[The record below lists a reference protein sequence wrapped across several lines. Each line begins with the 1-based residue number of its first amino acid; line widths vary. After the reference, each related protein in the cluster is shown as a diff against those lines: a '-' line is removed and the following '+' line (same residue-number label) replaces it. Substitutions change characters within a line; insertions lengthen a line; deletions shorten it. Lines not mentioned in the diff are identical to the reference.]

1 MELDLVEVGAERS
14 VVAVVELRLLVEDV
28 GQVLVPV
35 GLQRLLGERAGQ
47 PGGLP
52 EDGGPVLQLARQVR
66 QRVENGGGV
75 LRRHQLLLLGT
86 AGKARLINARRRRR
100 RGVFPSIRPTAEVG
114 QEHLS
119 EKKTAARLPIARLLA
134 VKATL
139 ADCALYTASDYLQ
152 SESSAI

>member
-52 EDGGPVLQLARQVR
+52 EDGGSVLQLARQVR

-86 AGKARLINARRRRR
+86 GGKARLINARRRRR
-100 RGVFPSIRPTAEVG
+100 RVFPSIRPTAEVG

-119 EKKTAARLPIARLLA
+119 EKKTAARLPIARLVA
-134 VKATL
+134 IKATL